1 MPERAQRLR
10 CVPAPSCGLSP
21 LPLSHPGEGF
31 FQRSVRH
38 GRACPGHPRLAT
50 LLTLAPR
57 YASMMPMSRVFAKRP
72 MNFSLNAELVDNV
85 NAYGVNGSAVAED
98 ALRAR
103 IVAEEAQAWLEENR
117 EAIAAQNAWTAK
129 RGVFADE
136 FRGW

>member
-1 MPERAQRLR
+1 
-10 CVPAPSCGLSP
+10 
-21 LPLSHPGEGF
+21 
-31 FQRSVRH
+31 
-38 GRACPGHPRLAT
+38 
-50 LLTLAPR
+50 
-57 YASMMPMSRVFAKRP
+57 MMPMSRVFAKRP